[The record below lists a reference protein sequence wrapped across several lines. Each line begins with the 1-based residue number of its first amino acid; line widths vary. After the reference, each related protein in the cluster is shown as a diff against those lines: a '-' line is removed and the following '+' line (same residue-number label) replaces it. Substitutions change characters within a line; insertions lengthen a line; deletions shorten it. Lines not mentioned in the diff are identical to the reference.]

1 MAITPG
7 TRDARDPAR
16 ARPQVGCSN
25 GRVVSFGAGLALPD
39 RRTGRI
45 VIVRLPNMPLLVWF
59 GMSVV
64 RWLLNPPGRW
74 GTVLEVT
81 ATAALVVWA
90 GDEIVRGANP
100 SRRILGSTDSASWLS
115 RGRWRP

>member
-1 MAITPG
+1 
-7 TRDARDPAR
+7 
-16 ARPQVGCSN
+16 
-25 GRVVSFGAGLALPD
+25 
-39 RRTGRI
+39 
-45 VIVRLPNMPLLVWF
+45 MPLLVWF
-59 GMSVV
+59 GTSVV

-100 SRRILGSTDSASWLS
+100 SRRILGAAALGFVVVSWAVA
-115 RGRWRP
+115 P